1 MALAVETNA
10 EIDAFYE
17 RVARRAL
24 HPLWL
29 NPNVDAPRSD
39 VRPWLWPWQ
48 TLRPSMLEAAEFMP
62 LGVDGGSSGVSDFP
76 CKVQLGRSSAKDD
89 NRRNFADH
97 IDDFVG
103 EDFVDAIADIT
114 EPGDEIGSEGA

>member
-48 TLRPSMLEAAEFMP
+48 TLRPSMLEAAEFIRV
-62 LGVDGGSSGVSDFP
+62 LQRRQG
-76 CKVQLGRSSAKDD
+76 QLIAAPEEIAFHNGWIAPEQLEAQARRFGKTQYGARLLD
-89 NRRNFADH
+89 NLRN
-97 IDDFVG
+97 
-103 EDFVDAIADIT
+103 
-114 EPGDEIGSEGA
+114 